1 MEVFKN
7 LIRDIVLIIL
17 LTTFLDML
25 LPSNKM
31 RTYLKMVMGLFVL
44 VSILNPLLN
53 LLVRQQ
59 NMEVFAWK
67 QDYASA
73 FDDKSV
79 RQTQDKLAQV
89 TEQEILNAYAQRI
102 EKEMS
107 ALIKL
112 IDGVADTNVNVEIKG
127 GEKAGGYED
136 IDSVCVTVF
145 RHDNGQDG
153 KKEVR
158 IEQVKIGETAKTGSD
173 PVNTGGIEK
182 DDKEIMIDREV
193 KSTLSQYFGI
203 SPKNIT
209 VEFQQ

>member
-73 FDDKSV
+73 FNDKSV
-79 RQTQDKLAQV
+79 RQTQHKLAQV
-89 TEQEILNAYAQRI
+89 TEQEISNAYAQRI

-107 ALIKL
+107 ALLKL
-112 IDGVADTNVNVEIKG
+112 IDGVAETNVKAEIKK
-127 GEKAGGYED
+127 GEKGGGYED
-136 IDSVCVTVF
+136 INSVCVTVF
-145 RHDNGQDG
+145 PDGNGQDD
-153 KKEVR
+153 KKDIR
-158 IEQVKIGETAKTGSD
+158 IEPVQIGEPGKTASD
-173 PVNTGGIEK
+173 SVKTGGIGK
-182 DDKEIMIDREV
+182 DDKEIMIEREV

-203 SPKNIT
+203 SQKNIT